1 MLFMQ
6 ARVSFEQVK
15 SENKQRMESWLCEG
29 CVEGCIES
37 WSNTRRAPRVRVLRL
52 PSSSKLI
59 FSHLWL
65 VPSRRW
71 GRCHGLFSGLFAEV
85 RVPSAYLPTN
95 RHEIDST
102 LKTPLSFTEHAH
114 Y

>member
-1 MLFMQ
+1 LVKHATRSSR
-6 ARVSFEQVK
+6 ARFAPSLIEQIDFQPPVA
-15 SENKQRMESWLCEG
+15 
-29 CVEGCIES
+29 
-37 WSNTRRAPRVRVLRL
+37 RAFPQM
-52 PSSSKLI
+52 
-59 FSHLWL
+59 
-65 VPSRRW
+65 

-102 LKTPLSFTEHAH
+102 LKTPLSFTEHGH